1 MDSPRQQLRAAI
13 GACVQRI
20 TKANGFSTDVGLAL
34 TLEPGQVD
42 ADEAAVLTVLVTK
55 QQRASQPALVR
66 THRLTTV
73 VVVVKVP
80 AALDAAQA
88 ALDAA
93 ISDVEAAMADQQQR
107 YPVGIE
113 FPQYLSM
120 EPVKPD
126 AGAGW
131 VGAVVSYQSHI
142 PK

>member
-1 MDSPRQQLRAAI
+1 M
-13 GACVQRI
+13 
-20 TKANGFSTDVGLAL
+20 
-34 TLEPGQVD
+34 D

-80 AALDAAQA
+80 AALDASQA
-88 ALDAA
+88 SLDAA
-93 ISDVEAAMADQQQR
+93 VEDIETAMSEQQQR
-107 YPVGIE
+107 YPTGIE

-126 AGAGW
+126 AGTGW
-131 VGAVVSYQSHI
+131 VGALVTYQSHI
-142 PK
+142 PIK

>member
-1 MDSPRQQLRAAI
+1 MRAAI

>member
-13 GACVQRI
+13 AACVQRI
-20 TKANGFSTDVGLAL
+20 TKANGFSTDVGLAF

-42 ADEAAVLTVLVTK
+42 ADNAAVLTVLVTK
-55 QQRASQPALVR
+55 QQRASQAALVR

-80 AALDAAQA
+80 AALDEAQA

-93 ISDVEAAMADQQQR
+93 ISDVEEAMSDQQGR